1 MCMRVFV
8 QMQAMVWR
16 KEGGGGERE
25 EQLRSISRGSD
36 GSQWPVVGRGR
47 VKQQQ
52 SSVVSSFLLPLSL
65 AIGGVLESCRQAW

>member
-16 KEGGGGERE
+16 KEGGGGGERK
-25 EQLRSISRGSD
+25 EQLRSIISRCD
-36 GSQWPVVGRGR
+36 GQGQWSVVGRGQ
-47 VKQQQ
+47 VKQ

>member
-16 KEGGGGERE
+16 KEGGGGEGE
-25 EQLRSISRGSD
+25 EQLRSRISRRGD
-36 GSQWPVVGRGR
+36 GQWPVVGRGQ
-47 VKQQQ
+47 VKQ
-52 SSVVSSFLLPLSL
+52 SSLVPSLLPLSL